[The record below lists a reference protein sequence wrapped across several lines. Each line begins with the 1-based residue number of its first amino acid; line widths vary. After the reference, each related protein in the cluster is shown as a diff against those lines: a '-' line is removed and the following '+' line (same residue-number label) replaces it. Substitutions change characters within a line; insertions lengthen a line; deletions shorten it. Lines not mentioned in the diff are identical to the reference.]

1 MENENFGRKELQLT
15 FVASVLAAPPI
26 PDHPTTPMPFWPEV
40 LFTIFLGLPV
50 LFGVFFA
57 IKHLVTGRGP
67 LLAYCLIGGAIACL
81 FEPIVDLLGMAYM
94 RQEATFTTFSSMGRD
109 FPLFIN
115 FVYIWYV
122 GGLAYLAYRVYSTGV
137 TRKGLFQLYL
147 IDVFIN
153 IWLESPGVLLG
164 AYEYYGHQPL
174 NFWGLPLWWVC
185 VNPVMPMTA
194 GALIYR
200 LSPHL
205 PAWRLALVIAFIPM
219 ADGIANGATAW
230 PMWTALNLNATHLVT
245 HLTWLV
251 TLGLAL
257 TSVWILS
264 FVVARPDDEVFI
276 KSKIGL
282 LKTAI
287 FGTTGS
293 GASSDWTPS
302 PSRDRGEIAAPIA
315 D

>member
-1 MENENFGRKELQLT
+1 MT
-15 FVASVLAAPPI
+15 SSVSVLAATPI
-26 PDHPTTPMPFWPEV
+26 PEHPGTPMPFWPEI
-40 LFTIFLGLPV
+40 LFTVFLGIPV
-50 LFGVFFA
+50 VFGVFFA
-57 IKHLVTGRGP
+57 IRHLIIGRGP
-67 LLAYCLIGGAIACL
+67 LLAYCIIGGGIACL

-94 RQEATFTTFSSMGRD
+94 REHATLTTFSSMGRD

-122 GGLAYLAYRVYSTGV
+122 GGLAYLAYRIYSTGV
-137 TRKGLFQLYL
+137 TRKGLFALYV

-153 IWLESPGVLLG
+153 IWLESPGVLMG

-200 LSPHL
+200 LAPHL
-205 PAWRLALVIAFIPM
+205 PGWRLALIIAFIPM

-230 PMWTALNLNATHLVT
+230 PMWTSLNLDAPVGVAYLA
-245 HLTWLV
+245 WLV

-264 FVVARPDDEVFI
+264 FAVTRPDDEVFI
-276 KSKIGL
+276 KSKVGL
-282 LKTAI
+282 LKAAI
-287 FGTTGS
+287 FGTPGETAAD
-293 GASSDWTPS
+293 ASAGRHAD
-302 PSRDRGEIAAPIA
+302 GIAVPAA
-315 D
+315 G

>member
-1 MENENFGRKELQLT
+1 MT
-15 FVASVLAAPPI
+15 SSVSVLAAPPI
-26 PDHPTTPMPFWPEV
+26 PEHPGTPMPFWPEV
-40 LFTIFLGLPV
+40 IFTVFLGVPV
-50 LFGVFFA
+50 LFGIFFA
-57 IKHLVTGRGP
+57 IRHLIIGRGP
-67 LLAYCLIGGAIACL
+67 LLAYCIIGGGIACL
-81 FEPIVDLLGMAYM
+81 FEPIVDLMGMAYM
-94 RQEATFTTFSSMGRD
+94 REQATLTTFSSMGRD

-122 GGLAYLAYRVYSTGV
+122 GGLAYLAYRIYATGI
-137 TRKGLFQLYL
+137 TRKALFALYV

-153 IWLESPGVLLG
+153 IWLESPGVLMG

-200 LSPHL
+200 LAPHL
-205 PAWRLALVIAFIPM
+205 PGWRLALVIAFIPM

-230 PMWTALNLNATHLVT
+230 PMWTALNLDAPVAVGYLA
-245 HLTWLV
+245 WLV

-264 FVVARPDDEVFI
+264 FVVTRPEDEVFI

-282 LKTAI
+282 IRAAI
-287 FGTTGS
+287 FGADSTVAPANPPAG
-293 GASSDWTPS
+293 
-302 PSRDRGEIAAPIA
+302 RGRGKVPVPATN
-315 D
+315 

>member
-1 MENENFGRKELQLT
+1 MRGPT
-15 FVASVLAAPPI
+15 VTAFVSVLAAPAI
-26 PDHPTTPMPFWPEV
+26 PEHPGTPMPFVPEII
-40 LFTIFLGLPV
+40 FTVFLGIPV

-57 IKHLVTGRGP
+57 IRHLLTGRGP
-67 LLAYCLIGGAIACL
+67 LLAYCIIGGGIACL

-94 RQEATFTTFSSMGRD
+94 RERAAITTFASMGRD

-122 GGLAYLAYRVYSTGV
+122 GGLAYLAYRIYSTGV
-137 TRKGLFQLYL
+137 TRKGLFVLYG
-147 IDVFIN
+147 IDVVIN
-153 IWLESPGVLLG
+153 IFLESPGVIMG
-164 AYEYYGHQPL
+164 AYEYYGPQPL

-185 VNPVMPMTA
+185 VNPIMPMTA

-200 LSPHL
+200 LAPHL
-205 PAWRLALVIAFIPM
+205 PGWRLALVIAFIPM

-230 PMWTALNLNATHLVT
+230 PMWTSLNLDASLVAT

-276 KSKIGL
+276 KSKAGL
-282 LKTAI
+282 IKAAI
-287 FGTTGS
+287 FGADSAEAFADS
-293 GASSDWTPS
+293 GAGRG
-302 PSRDRGEIAAPIA
+302 RDGVPVSAAS
-315 D
+315 

>member
-1 MENENFGRKELQLT
+1 MTTLDH
-15 FVASVLAAPPI
+15 VLAAPHI
-26 PDHPTTPMPFWPEV
+26 PAHPTTPMPFMPEV
-40 LFTIFLGLPV
+40 LFTIFLGIPV
-50 LFGVFFA
+50 VIGVFFA
-57 IKHLVTGRGP
+57 IKHLITGRGP
-67 LLAYCLIGGAIACL
+67 LLAYCLIGGGIACL
-81 FEPIVDLLGMAYM
+81 FEPIVDTLGLCYIREGAVM
-94 RQEATFTTFSSMGRD
+94 TTFSSMGRD
-109 FPLFIN
+109 FPVFIN

-122 GGLAYLAYRVYSTGV
+122 GGLAYLAYRIYSTGV
-137 TRKGLFQLYL
+137 TRKAVFQLYV

-153 IWLESPGVLLG
+153 IWLESPGVLMG
-164 AYEYYGHQPL
+164 AYEYYGPQPL

-205 PAWRLALVIAFIPM
+205 PGWRLAMVIAFIPM

-230 PMWTALNLNATHLVT
+230 PVWTALNLDAPLLVT
-245 HLTWLV
+245 HLAWLV

-276 KSKIGL
+276 KSKVGV
-282 LKTAI
+282 LKAAI
-287 FGTTGS
+287 FGAGAQGPPAMAGS
-293 GASSDWTPS
+293 
-302 PSRDRGEIAAPIA
+302 RG
-315 D
+315 

>member
-1 MENENFGRKELQLT
+1 MTTLDH
-15 FVASVLAAPPI
+15 VLATPHI
-26 PDHPTTPMPFWPEV
+26 PVHPTTPMPFMPEV
-40 LFTIFLGLPV
+40 LFTIFLGIPV
-50 LFGVFFA
+50 VIGVFFA
-57 IKHLVTGRGP
+57 IKHLITGRGP
-67 LLAYCLIGGAIACL
+67 LLAFCLIGGGVACL
-81 FEPIVDLLGMAYM
+81 FEPIVDTLGLCYIREGAV
-94 RQEATFTTFSSMGRD
+94 TTTFSSMGRD

-122 GGLAYLAYRVYSTGV
+122 GGLAYLAYRIYSTGV
-137 TRKGLFQLYL
+137 TRKAVFQLYV

-153 IWLESPGVLLG
+153 IWLESPGVLMG
-164 AYEYYGHQPL
+164 AYEYYGPQPL

-205 PAWRLALVIAFIPM
+205 PGWRLAMVIAFIPM

-230 PMWTALNLNATHLVT
+230 PVWTALNLNASLLVT
-245 HLTWLV
+245 HLAWLV

-264 FVVARPDDEVFI
+264 FVVARADDEVFI
-276 KSKIGL
+276 KSKVGV
-282 LKTAI
+282 LKAAI
-287 FGTTGS
+287 FGTGAQSAPPAMAGS
-293 GASSDWTPS
+293 HS
-302 PSRDRGEIAAPIA
+302 
-315 D
+315 